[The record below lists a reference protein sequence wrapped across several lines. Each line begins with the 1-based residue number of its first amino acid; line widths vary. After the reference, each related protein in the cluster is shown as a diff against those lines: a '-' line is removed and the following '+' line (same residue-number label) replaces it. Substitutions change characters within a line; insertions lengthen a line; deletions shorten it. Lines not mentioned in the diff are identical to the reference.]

1 MTFVLHGA
9 HKIHSQDLYKLDDAK
24 HTKKNDKNKIIHIL
38 VHHQGLRKLKKNINV
53 ILCSAYHQQSTS
65 LKSCNLHNN
74 KLRKHKMLKSL
85 KTLEIVVNE

>member
-1 MTFVLHGA
+1 MVHIKFI
-9 HKIHSQDLYKLDDAK
+9 HKTSTKLMMQN
-24 HTKKNDKNKIIHIL
+24 TKNKNKIIHIL
-38 VHHQGLRKLKKNINV
+38 VHHQGLRKFKKNINV